1 MVLALGF
8 NGSGGF
14 CWFLAVSSGFWWG
27 SGGVLVV
34 SGVFWM
40 GSWGS
45 GGLWCVL
52 VGSGL
57 VPAISGGFWSVL
69 AGSGGLSYLV
79 WEMFKRIDIDASR
92 DVIILSYVMS
102 VNTESNDEY
111 CSIESN

>member
-14 CWFLAVSSGFWWG
+14 WWFLAVSSGFWW
-27 SGGVLVV
+27 
-34 SGVFWM
+34 
-40 GSWGS
+40 
-45 GGLWCVL
+45 
-52 VGSGL
+52 GSGL